1 MIQPISN
8 IFPKTKDAYIVGGSV
23 RDLVRGQTP
32 IDYDI
37 AVFTD
42 PKKFAEMIA
51 AGQKGHIIDIGKP
64 GKMVTRVIFKDL
76 TVDIVCAAGSTIIE
90 DLKKRDFTIN
100 AMALDLFSGEII
112 DCVNG
117 IKDIENKTI
126 RMVSADAFIKDPVR
140 MIRAFRIGASL
151 GFEIE
156 PLTVSAIKNSAK
168 HITNSAGERIRVEFL
183 KILATSKA
191 FPFISKMA
199 DTQVL
204 FEIIPELTALKECH
218 QNRYH
223 HYDVF
228 DHTMKSLQYLEL
240 LLDENSSFMLEN
252 RHIFDPF
259 ENTKKRALLKFAILL
274 HDIGKPA
281 SKTRDEKSKI
291 KFHGHESISADMA
304 ATICRRLRFSAHET
318 EYVNFIIKNHLWPL
332 SLYISKQNKTLEQKW
347 LNRFFMKCKDYS
359 LDLLLHAIADFKGK
373 DSEDS
378 ERSRLFEAFAVN
390 IIQSYFMEFKPKS
403 RKPPLLTGDDLI
415 RDLDLTPSPVF
426 KTILDKVEE
435 SKICNKI
442 NTKEEAL
449 HLAKTILKNR

>member
-1 MIQPISN
+1 
-8 IFPKTKDAYIVGGSV
+8 
-23 RDLVRGQTP
+23 
-32 IDYDI
+32 
-37 AVFTD
+37 
-42 PKKFAEMIA
+42 
-51 AGQKGHIIDIGKP
+51 
-64 GKMVTRVIFKDL
+64 
-76 TVDIVCAAGSTIIE
+76 
-90 DLKKRDFTIN
+90 
-100 AMALDLFSGEII
+100 
-112 DCVNG
+112 
-117 IKDIENKTI
+117 
-126 RMVSADAFIKDPVR
+126 
-140 MIRAFRIGASL
+140 
-151 GFEIE
+151 
-156 PLTVSAIKNSAK
+156 
-168 HITNSAGERIRVEFL
+168 
-183 KILATSKA
+183 
-191 FPFISKMA
+191 
-199 DTQVL
+199 
-204 FEIIPELTALKECH
+204 
-218 QNRYH
+218 
-223 HYDVF
+223 
-228 DHTMKSLQYLEL
+228 MKSLQYLEL

-252 RHIFDPF
+252 RHIFDPC

-435 SKICNKI
+435 AKICNKI